1 MSGDDEVL
9 AARAAY
15 RRGDWRSAYDGF
27 GRAHDS
33 AELNTDDLSSYG
45 MAAWRLG
52 YGRESIQLCEQAFNR
67 LLAEGDQQY
76 AAMKAVEVALQWF
89 NGGDLTITRVW
100 LNRARRLLEK
110 FPEDQTIAYLLY
122 VDSLLS
128 IYEGR
133 YDAGAQRAEELQE
146 FTSRLNSP
154 GLTALGLTAS
164 GLAKIPFARTDEAF
178 ADLDEAMM
186 PVLADQVPVDWA
198 GDIYCAVIHECF
210 RLGDLN
216 RMKTWTD
223 AMEKWCQGPDV
234 SASWYGTT
242 CEIHKYQLLSA
253 TNDYQELE
261 ERLVTALASIEDFHA
276 PTAGEG
282 HYELGDLR
290 RRRGD
295 IEGARAAFARAR
307 ALGWD
312 PQPGEAL
319 LRCQVGENEGAWND
333 LRMRMDAEDDAVGR
347 IRLLPAAVEIA
358 LAGDRVDEA
367 DRYCAELEDGA
378 EKFDSPGFRAWARHA
393 RGAVLVSQ
401 DRAAEAL
408 PVLQDALRRYRTTQ
422 RRHELAQVYQWMA
435 QAHRATGDT
444 VSAAAD
450 TANAESIYQQLGA
463 PRSGATADE
472 PPGGLTR
479 REAEVLA
486 CIAAGASNREVA
498 KQLFISDKTVGRHL
512 ANIFIKL
519 GVSSRTAAAAWAHEN
534 GLRPGA

>member
-1 MSGDDEVL
+1 
-9 AARAAY
+9 
-15 RRGDWRSAYDGF
+15 
-27 GRAHDS
+27 
-33 AELNTDDLSSYG
+33 
-45 MAAWRLG
+45 
-52 YGRESIQLCEQAFNR
+52 
-67 LLAEGDQQY
+67 
-76 AAMKAVEVALQWF
+76 
-89 NGGDLTITRVW
+89 
-100 LNRARRLLEK
+100 
-110 FPEDQTIAYLLY
+110 
-122 VDSLLS
+122 
-128 IYEGR
+128 
-133 YDAGAQRAEELQE
+133 
-146 FTSRLNSP
+146 
-154 GLTALGLTAS
+154 
-164 GLAKIPFARTDEAF
+164 
-178 ADLDEAMM
+178 M

-295 IEGARAAFARAR
+295 VDGARAAFARAR

-319 LRCQVGENEGAWND
+319 LRCQIGENEGPGTTYGCGWTPRTTPSAASGCCP
-333 LRMRMDAEDDAVGR
+333 RRSKSR
-347 IRLLPAAVEIA
+347 LPATASTRRTGTAPNSRTAPRSSTHRASA
-358 LAGDRVDEA
+358 LGLGTPAERFWSARTVRPRRS
-367 DRYCAELEDGA
+367 RYSKTRCGA
-378 EKFDSPGFRAWARHA
+378 TAPPN
-393 RGAVLVSQ
+393 
-401 DRAAEAL
+401 AAA
-408 PVLQDALRRYRTTQ
+408 
-422 RRHELAQVYQWMA
+422 ELAQVYQWMA

-463 PRSGATADE
+463 RAAV
-472 PPGGLTR
+472 R
-479 REAEVLA
+479 RPTSHP
-486 CIAAGASNREVA
+486 AG
-498 KQLFISDKTVGRHL
+498 
-512 ANIFIKL
+512 
-519 GVSSRTAAAAWAHEN
+519 
-534 GLRPGA
+534 